1 MYLLKNDN
9 RKRIA
14 TIIVSVLSAIGIVA
28 LTLWAVFDVF
38 IIQSESMEP
47 TLVSGDI
54 VLCAKYL
61 NIERGDI
68 VFFTHPKYSNVG
80 VKRVVGTPDDEI
92 AYVNKKLMING
103 VLSKKEAFGD
113 LPSNNPNDLLFLEGI
128 FDTEFYIYESYFNT
142 NPDIRLK
149 TGDDYFLMGDNRDN
163 SVDSRHLGLI
173 PSKSIICKGWLILG
187 SENAEKITLKRVGK
201 I

>member
-1 MYLLKNDN
+1 MKNDN

>member
-187 SENAEKITLKRVGK
+187 SENAEKIT
-201 I
+201 

>member
-38 IIQSESMEP
+38 IIQSESLEP